1 MLRKEFKTQQDKRGE
16 EVKAIWVKLYETIA
30 DDSKP
35 RLLTEEE
42 IENVLKSIPDVVG
55 GTQES
60 REIQREQL
68 LNYTEKVLRSEDVS
82 PAQLQN
88 LSLLLMRSVYAALIE
103 PFTSIGVRVAEVI
116 GSKFTQACLN
126 TFKTSA
132 GASKNAIET
141 ISILND
147 ILSVNVKVPRKSR
160 ESTIIFKDKNM
171 DFYDVLRDMRSEIE
185 QIRITDLISNGYTGS
200 QTVDKPINADVY
212 SVSYNSKFNDIT
224 DEVSRDYDWYRFF
237 YRRLLTEEERVE
249 CRDATKILRLRLDP
263 YVLYSRG
270 ISPEDIRDLLSNEY
284 PQVLFCIF
292 QPRLNVKKGDTLIF
306 DIYSM
311 KSELKKILNENLK
324 KNKKYKGHTIPD
336 LTETLDLES
345 FFLFS
350 VVREGLMLRIKGIS
364 DITDFTPVV
373 IRRTGMINT
382 TKKIVVSKNPIL
394 KKKIEEYKRHIW
406 NITLNDKFCKKF
418 GVTIKDLKKLFDV
431 SGIINLN
438 ISDTDYY
445 LILPSREELGEEFDK
460 FAAEEIEYE
469 LLKKEEV
476 TYQLKMDYIERHF
489 NENPIGRINFLIAR
503 EKAINRGKL
512 ELQKRK
518 VENKQESGSTFLT
531 RGPYQLAGEI
541 VYARCL
547 GSNLPFLLSNEHVD
561 PILSYSNDF
570 HDVYTYLGS
579 EAVRTVIINELSEIS
594 ETSDANIDAS
604 FIILLA
610 DFIIN
615 GASPLG
621 IKYTTVERRGTGW
634 MTSAGQSRAKE
645 VIYKNVIKGTT
656 DPGGITQNLTT
667 NTIIPL
673 GTGSV
678 QLEPIG
684 TEEDK
689 FTEAELKEAKNL
701 IRERNVPQI
710 IKEGED
716 YVFKEGGGAHMRI
729 IRRHKITAREHILG
743 KSSLRGTGLGLLAGT
758 EKRTKFNLDFG
769 TINTLSDLIY
779 QTLNQSF
786 GSFVFLEKPGVP
798 EFDIF
803 KVDCIAD
810 DYNSDY
816 PVGVRALIK
825 EYTDTIDVT
834 FKGYSLSLNPVI
846 EVKTIFF

>member
-1 MLRKEFKTQQDKRGE
+1 MLRKESEKQEDK
-16 EVKAIWVKLYETIA
+16 KADEIKAVWVKLYETVT
-30 DDSKP
+30 DESKP
-35 RLLTEEE
+35 RLLTDEE
-42 IENVLKSIPDVVG
+42 IETVLKSIPDVVG

-60 REIQREQL
+60 REIQRKQL

-82 PAQLQN
+82 PAQIQN
-88 LSLLLMRSVYAALIE
+88 LTVLLMRSVYAALIE

-126 TFKTSA
+126 TFKTST
-132 GASKNAIET
+132 GAAKNAIET

-160 ESTIIFKDKNM
+160 ETTIIFNDKNM
-171 DFYDVLRDMRSEIE
+171 DFYDVLMDMRSEIE
-185 QIRITDLISNGYTGS
+185 QLRITDIISNGYTGS

-212 SVSYNSKFNDIT
+212 SVSYNSKFNDVT
-224 DEVSRDYDWYRFF
+224 DEVSRNYDWYRFF
-237 YRRLLTEEERVE
+237 YKKMLTDEEREE
-249 CRDATKILRLRLDP
+249 CRDATKMLRLRLDP
-263 YVLYSRG
+263 YILYSRG
-270 ISPEDIRDLLSNEY
+270 VTPEDLRDLLTNEY

-311 KSELKKILNENLK
+311 KTQLRKILSDTLKKK
-324 KNKKYKGHTIPD
+324 KKTYKGHTIPD

-350 VVREGLMLRIKGIS
+350 VVREGLMIKVKGIS

-373 IRRTGMINT
+373 IRRTGMIDK
-382 TKKIVVSKNPIL
+382 TKKIVISKNPVL
-394 KKKIEEYKRHIW
+394 KKKMEEYKRHVW

-431 SGIINLN
+431 CGIIDLN
-438 ISDTDYY
+438 TSDTDYY
-445 LILPSREELGEEFDK
+445 VFLPSKEELGIEFDK
-460 FAAEEIEYE
+460 FAAEEIKYE
-469 LLKKEEV
+469 LLKKEDV
-476 TYQLKMDYIERHF
+476 TEQLKIDYIEKHF

-503 EKAINRGKL
+503 EKAINKRKL

-518 VENKQESGSTFLT
+518 NTGAIFLS

-547 GSNLPFLLSNEHVD
+547 GSNLPFILSNRHVD

-570 HDVYTYLGS
+570 CDVYTYLGS

-594 ETSDANIDAS
+594 DASDANIDAS
-604 FIILLA
+604 FIVLLA
-610 DFIIN
+610 DFITN
-615 GASPLG
+615 GSTPLG

-634 MTSAGQSRAKE
+634 ITSAGQSRAKE

-678 QLEPIG
+678 QLESIG

-689 FTEAELKEAKNL
+689 FTEVELKEAKNL
-701 IRERNVPQI
+701 IREKNIPQV

-716 YVFKEGGGAHMRI
+716 YVFREGNSAHMRI
-729 IRRHKITAREHILG
+729 IRRHKITAREHILS
-743 KSSLRGTGLGLLAGT
+743 KSSLRGTSLGLLAGT

-779 QTLNQSF
+779 QTLEQSF
-786 GSFVFLEKPGVP
+786 GSFIFLEKPGVP

-803 KVDCIAD
+803 KVDCIAN

-816 PVGVRALIK
+816 PVGVRALIN
-825 EYTDTIDVT
+825 EYTDTVDVT
-834 FKGYSLSLNPVI
+834 FKGYSLYLNPII
-846 EVKTIFF
+846 EVKTVYF